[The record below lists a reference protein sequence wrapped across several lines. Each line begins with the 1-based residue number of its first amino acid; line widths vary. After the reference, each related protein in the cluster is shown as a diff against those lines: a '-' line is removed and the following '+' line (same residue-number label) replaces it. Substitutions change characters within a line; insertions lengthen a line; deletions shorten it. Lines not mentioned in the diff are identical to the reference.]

1 MSVNSSSLNN
11 LSMSGS
17 KKISGVEYY
26 TGGTAQYSIS
36 VANAY
41 KTTYSNSSITFNGS
55 NVSINSV
62 SMPAIGVDDHTKTLE
77 LNNKVATITA
87 SSLLNGTIT
96 ANASIS
102 HPTKSNLNNTGSQ
115 SINGILLYS
124 LSDNATSINETFRGE
139 DYRIVTDSYSLQSDV
154 TDAGNSWNSN
164 NSISATSDLLVHN
177 QRLMYPTQ
185 GSNSGNFSTIANGP
199 AGNVDYSSVS
209 GERTYF
215 RKFQN
220 NTANSK
226 TGFSL
231 QLQGDGSTLIDP
243 SGSLSASNIKISV
256 KLPETGS
263 SQLTGFL
270 NIAKDFETGQYAD
283 DDGAL
288 SGALSNNI
296 TSGQTI
302 TNTATFGQKYL
313 QPNEY
318 FVLRVVVNEN
328 WTGYLSNIT
337 VDWS

>member
-1 MSVNSSSLNN
+1 
-11 LSMSGS
+11 
-17 KKISGVEYY
+17 
-26 TGGTAQYSIS
+26 
-36 VANAY
+36 
-41 KTTYSNSSITFNGS
+41 
-55 NVSINSV
+55 
-62 SMPAIGVDDHTKTLE
+62 
-77 LNNKVATITA
+77 
-87 SSLLNGTIT
+87 
-96 ANASIS
+96 
-102 HPTKSNLNNTGSQ
+102 
-115 SINGILLYS
+115 
-124 LSDNATSINETFRGE
+124 
-139 DYRIVTDSYSLQSDV
+139 
-154 TDAGNSWNSN
+154 
-164 NSISATSDLLVHN
+164 
-177 QRLMYPTQ
+177 MYPTQ

-220 NTANSK
+220 NTTNSK
-226 TGFSL
+226 TGFNL
-231 QLQGDGSTLIDP
+231 QLKGDGSTLIDP

-296 TSGQTI
+296 TSGQTT
-302 TNTATFGQKYL
+302 TNTVTFGQKYL